1 LMSNIENRTCIICG
15 ETKSAD
21 SFRQNKL
28 GHPITRKCKRCI
40 SKTVWKNYYRAK
52 PAKIMIQSAK
62 FRARRDNVPFSI
74 KESDIVIPD
83 VCPVLGIKLV
93 AGDRHN
99 HDYAPTLD
107 KIIPELGYVAGNIIV
122 ISHRANLIK
131 SNATVEELEKIAHF
145 YKETRERAW
154 QSAVS

>member
-1 LMSNIENRTCIICG
+1 
-15 ETKSAD
+15 
-21 SFRQNKL
+21 
-28 GHPITRKCKRCI
+28 
-40 SKTVWKNYYRAK
+40 
-52 PAKIMIQSAK
+52 MIQSAK
-62 FRARRDNVPFSI
+62 FRARRDNVPCTI

-83 VCPVLGIKLV
+83 ICPVLGIKLV

-107 KIIPELGYVAGNIIV
+107 KIIPELGYVPGNIIV

-145 YKETRERAW
+145 YKEARERAW